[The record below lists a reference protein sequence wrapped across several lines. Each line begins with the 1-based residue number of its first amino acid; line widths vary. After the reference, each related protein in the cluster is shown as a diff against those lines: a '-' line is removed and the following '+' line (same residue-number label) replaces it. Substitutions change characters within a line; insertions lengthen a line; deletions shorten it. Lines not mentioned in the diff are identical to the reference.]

1 MQTVTSADGT
11 TIAYERSGQGPP
23 LIVVGGAMN
32 DRTAAAPLAELL
44 STTFT
49 VVAYDRRGRGD
60 SGDTQPY
67 APERELDDLATLLEA
82 LGGSASVFG
91 HSSGAVLALDAAAH
105 GLAIT
110 RLALYEPPF
119 TVDDSRP
126 PVPEDFVATLEQLTA
141 LGRRGD
147 AVAYFM
153 TTGVGLPPQ
162 MVAQGR
168 NEPMWPALERL
179 AHTLSYDG
187 RIMGDT
193 MRGHPLP
200 TDRWSTVT
208 IPVLV
213 LDGGASPEWQRTAT
227 RSLAAL
233 LPSAE
238 HRTLEGQT
246 HRADPEVLV
255 PVLSAFFAL

>member
-1 MQTVTSADGT
+1 MDTVTSADGT
-11 TIAYERSGQGPP
+11 TIAYEHRGGGPP
-23 LIVVGGAMN
+23 LIVVGGAMS

-44 STTFT
+44 ARTFT

-60 SGDTQPY
+60 SGDTPPY
-67 APERELDDLATLLEA
+67 APAREVEDLAA
-82 LGGSASVFG
+82 LIEVVDGAASVHG
-91 HSSGAVLALDAAAH
+91 HSSGAVLSLDAAAH
-105 GLAIT
+105 GLAIS
-110 RLALYEPPF
+110 RLSLYEPPF
-119 TVDDSRP
+119 MVDDSRP

-141 LGRRGD
+141 SGRRGD

-162 MVAQGR
+162 VVAQGR
-168 NEPMWPALERL
+168 SEPMWPALERL
-179 AHTLSYDG
+179 AHTLPYDV
-187 RIMGDT
+187 RILGDT
-193 MRGHPLP
+193 LRGQPLP
-200 TDRWSTVT
+200 RERWSTVT

-227 RSLAAL
+227 RSLAQV
-233 LPSAE
+233 LPNAE

-255 PVLSAFFAL
+255 PVLSAFFGT